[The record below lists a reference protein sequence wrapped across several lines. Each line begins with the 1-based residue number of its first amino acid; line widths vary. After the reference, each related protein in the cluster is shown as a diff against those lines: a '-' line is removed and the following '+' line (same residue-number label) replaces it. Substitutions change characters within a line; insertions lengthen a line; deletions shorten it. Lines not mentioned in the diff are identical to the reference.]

1 MNVHSINKAIATAM
15 HEHLPVDK
23 TLMDGS
29 YFDADSDAVRFITW
43 AISRLTPEQAARLP
57 EMAERCCADRIQGAL
72 LFFFPEILNHA
83 TRLTVAHEK
92 KIGTGNRRG

>member
-1 MNVHSINKAIATAM
+1 MDVHSLNTAIAAAM
-15 HEHLPVDK
+15 REVLPPDK
-23 TLMDGS
+23 TLMEGS
-29 YFDADSDAVRFITW
+29 YLDKDADAVRFITW